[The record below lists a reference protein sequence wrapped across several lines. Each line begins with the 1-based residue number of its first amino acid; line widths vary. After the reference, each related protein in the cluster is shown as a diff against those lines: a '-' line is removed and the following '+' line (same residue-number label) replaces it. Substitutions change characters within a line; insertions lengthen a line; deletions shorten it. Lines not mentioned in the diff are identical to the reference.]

1 MHSGWKSQKKSH
13 SINVDKSLLK
23 RPKMVTFGKL
33 WKVEACGQTILQDR
47 SLLIDQK
54 LIENTKIQKFKFD
67 ILSNWVNCLMSCSRT
82 FKNHLI
88 FSFKNGTALHDF
100 LPYVFFAKSQTQS
113 EENCGGK
120 NMMRMMQ
127 KLSNYRQSK
136 KRRKNSRFCNVHTF
150 HVYIT
155 CLVTLF
161 DWKLQFF

>member
-88 FSFKNGTALHDF
+88 SVSKIARNCQKFEFSRQKWYSIAWFSPLC
-100 LPYVFFAKSQTQS
+100 FFRKIANS
-113 EENCGGK
+113 ERGKLRWEKYDENDAEI
-120 NMMRMMQ
+120 
-127 KLSNYRQSK
+127 
-136 KRRKNSRFCNVHTF
+136 V
-150 HVYIT
+150 
-155 CLVTLF
+155 
-161 DWKLQFF
+161 

>member
-88 FSFKNGTALHDF
+88 FSFKNCKKVVKNLNFRAKNGTALHDF
-100 LPYVFFAKSQTQS
+100 LPYVFFSQNRKLRARKIAVGKIWWEWCRNCLITDKAKRG
-113 EENCGGK
+113 EK
-120 NMMRMMQ
+120 
-127 KLSNYRQSK
+127 
-136 KRRKNSRFCNVHTF
+136 
-150 HVYIT
+150 
-155 CLVTLF
+155 TLDSAMF
-161 DWKLQFF
+161 IHFMST

>member
-82 FKNHLI
+82 FKNCKKVVKNLN
-88 FSFKNGTALHDF
+88 FRAKNGTTLHDN
-100 LPYVFFAKSQTQS
+100 LPMFFFRKIANS
-113 EENCGGK
+113 ERGKLRWEKYDENDAEI
-120 NMMRMMQ
+120 
-127 KLSNYRQSK
+127 
-136 KRRKNSRFCNVHTF
+136 V
-150 HVYIT
+150 
-155 CLVTLF
+155 
-161 DWKLQFF
+161 

>member
-23 RPKMVTFGKL
+23 RPKMVIFGKL

-88 FSFKNGTALHDF
+88 FSFKSCQKFEF
-100 LPYVFFAKSQTQS
+100 LRQKWYSIAWFSPLCFFSQNRKLRARKIAVGKIWWEWCRNCLITDKAKRG
-113 EENCGGK
+113 EE
-120 NMMRMMQ
+120 
-127 KLSNYRQSK
+127 
-136 KRRKNSRFCNVHTF
+136 
-150 HVYIT
+150 
-155 CLVTLF
+155 TLDSAMF
-161 DWKLQFF
+161 IHFMST